1 MLLYRIEKEKYL
13 QVFPSRGSL
22 FSEGKWNRKGVWVV
36 YTSETVAL
44 AKLEALANSGSRL
57 PDNRYLVTIELK
69 DQAPVVQISVE
80 DLPIDWFHIP
90 YKKNLSHYIQQIIDS
105 RLYVAAIVPS
115 IQSPKEKNILLFPD
129 YSKFD
134 KYVKLVDTNRIESQS
149 RR

>member
-13 QVFPSRGSL
+13 QVFPSRGSVL
-22 FSEGKWNRKGVWVV
+22 SGGRWCRKGMWAV
-36 YTSETVAL
+36 YTSETVSL

-129 YSKFD
+129 YPKFD
-134 KYVKLVDTNRIESQS
+134 KYVKLVESETEL
-149 RR
+149 